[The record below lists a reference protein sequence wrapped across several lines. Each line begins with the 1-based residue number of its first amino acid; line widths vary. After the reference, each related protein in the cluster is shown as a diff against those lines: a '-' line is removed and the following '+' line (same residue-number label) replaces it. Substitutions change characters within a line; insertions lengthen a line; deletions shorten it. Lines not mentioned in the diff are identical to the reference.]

1 MNIIIWVYDVTNVNA
16 RGLVTVQMAGS
27 SAFYREASPSCLS
40 LGSFP
45 WREITLE
52 GLPGVPSSEAVGK
65 TEARELA
72 GGFHYKGSALVASPC
87 RNRFILW

>member
-1 MNIIIWVYDVTNVNA
+1 
-16 RGLVTVQMAGS
+16 MAGS
-27 SAFYREASPSCLS
+27 SALYREASPSCLS